1 LRWAPDA
8 RSRQRDSRPRDLYL
22 IFFSANFFSRDPGRL
37 QQPNTP
43 AIFKRTT
50 VDAAVLA
57 ITKMPISLAGLLRS
71 QTVDFIDKS
80 AQF

>member
-1 LRWAPDA
+1 VVLEG
-8 RSRQRDSRPRDLYL
+8 SSSQ
-22 IFFSANFFSRDPGRL
+22 
-37 QQPNTP
+37 NTP
-43 AIFKRTT
+43 TIFKRTT

-71 QTVDFIDKS
+71 QVVDFIDKS